1 MLTKEMLNEY
11 ARKTGSPIRKW
22 VAGVLEDAFDDYDDW
37 KALVRDYTND
47 AVMNGWTPLIFYS
60 DFDRFYEENKIEISI
75 ALGFFME
82 EAGERDPK
90 RIFRDWDT
98 SDPLACGTKN
108 KFLLVAFI
116 FDYSVEFVLAE
127 LGIDLHE

>member
-22 VAGVLEDAFDDYDDW
+22 IAEVLEDAFDDYDDW
-37 KALVRDYTND
+37 KKLLKDYTND
-47 AVMNGWTPLIFYS
+47 AVLNGLTPLIYHG
-60 DFDRFYEENKIEISI
+60 DFENFYETNKIEISI

-82 EAGERDPK
+82 EIGERDPK
-90 RIFRDWDT
+90 AIFRDWDV
-98 SDPLACGTKN
+98 SDPLATGSWN
-108 KFLLVAFI
+108 KFLIVAFM
-116 FDYSVEFVLAE
+116 FDYGLEFVLAE